1 MPSQRIILSA
11 VPLFGL
17 IAAVLCGC
25 GGSGNSSGGG
35 TAPAAQLPPGIK
47 AASATGI
54 YAATDEECCW
64 TGPDVRFAVTA
75 AGAPRTVRIDV
86 YEPKVGPF
94 VKTPQVVS
102 LLDARGAVIASRTVT
117 GGVTTTITFP
127 LAPGDV
133 KDGAA
138 NVHLRMAVS
147 VVPKD
152 AGLSADVRRLA
163 LILKRAAAQ

>member
-1 MPSQRIILSA
+1 MPTRRIILSA

-17 IAAVLCGC
+17 FAVLYGC
-25 GGSGNSSGGG
+25 GGSSGDGN
-35 TAPAAQLPPGIK
+35 APSAQLPPGIK
-47 AASATGI
+47 AASSAGI
-54 YAATDEECCW
+54 YPAANEECCW
-64 TGPDVRFAVTA
+64 TGPDVRFAVEA
-75 AGAPRTVRIDV
+75 AGTAKTIRLDV

-94 VKTPQVVS
+94 ANTAQVVS
-102 LLDARGAVIASRTVT
+102 LLDARGVVIASRTVA
-117 GGVTTTITFP
+117 GGATTSVTFP
-127 LAPGDV
+127 LAAGAV

-163 LILKRAAAQ
+163 LILKRVSAQ

>member
-1 MPSQRIILSA
+1 MPS
-11 VPLFGL
+11 FGL

-25 GGSGNSSGGG
+25 GGSGSGGG
-35 TAPAAQLPPGIK
+35 SAPAAQLPPGIK
-47 AASATGI
+47 ANSATGI
-54 YAATDEECCW
+54 YPATDEECCW
-64 TGPDVRFAVTA
+64 TGPDVRFAVP
-75 AGAPRTVRIDV
+75 AGAASTTVRIDV

-94 VKTPQVVS
+94 VNAPQVVS
-102 LLDARGAVIASRTVT
+102 LLDARGAVIAKRKVP
-117 GGVTTTITFP
+117 GGATTSITFP
-127 LAPGDV
+127 LAPSDV

-163 LILKRAAAQ
+163 LILKRVAAQ